1 MGLMIGAGCLW
12 GCAVPIYRLLE
23 KRTFRS
29 ETAATLGHVFEDVL
43 KELGLVNRQD
53 PATELVAE
61 KLIELAN
68 AGERDPIRLK
78 QLTLEAFKGDGS
90 AS

>member
-1 MGLMIGAGCLW
+1 
-12 GCAVPIYRLLE
+12 VPIYRLLE
-23 KRTFRS
+23 KGAFRP

-53 PATELVAE
+53 PVTELVAE

-78 QLTLEAFKGDGS
+78 QLTLEAFKGSGS